1 VPKSAKAF
9 AADPYDFAEA
19 RAVAEELVL
28 SQPVAVTLV
37 RRGYRTPAA
46 ARAFLAADESHPP
59 ELFEGMGEVVGL
71 IWAAIEAG
79 ERITVHGDFDV
90 DGVSATALMISTLRD
105 LGADCDW
112 LIPDRI
118 ADGYGLSEENVRKLA
133 ERGTGLV
140 ITVDCGITAARQVAL
155 AQELGMEVVV
165 TDHHQR
171 DEELPPCL
179 ILHPEVSNYPFT
191 SLCGTAV
198 AWKLACALREAS
210 TLPEQEQAVSASAAA
225 GRDLDLVA
233 LATVADVV
241 PLIGENRSLVKRG
254 LAEMRRTKRVGL
266 KALMEASKCD
276 PSRLDEGDLA
286 FRLAP
291 RINAAGRLYRADAGV
306 ELLLTDDEA
315 RAKQIAEELG
325 RANSERRST
334 EREVDAAA
342 ETARREL
349 PDELKD
355 ANGLVVAGE
364 GWHPGVVGI
373 VASRMVERHHRPVV
387 VISLDEEGGGRGSG
401 RSIPGFDLH
410 AALEACSEHLETFGG
425 HKAAA
430 GLSIKAENLEA
441 FRVAFA
447 AHANEVLSEDDLKRT
462 ERIDAMVGGVGLGL
476 DLAEELGQLAPFG
489 MGNPGVRLMVPSARM
504 TDVRTMGEEGKHSRF
519 SLHSGSHRA
528 LGVAFGRTSFG
539 VDDDDMLDAAVRLE
553 VNHWNGAVEPRVVL
567 REVYRLDE
575 APDAVSAHPCEC
587 DEAEWWARFEAELD
601 RDLTAQGNAVE
612 SNSRI
617 ERESLHGSAGGPR
630 RMVQGHGSSPTATI
644 AELVSSGAGVLAVAA
659 DASRRAALANGATG
673 LARFNGGAALIACS
687 RCNAEAVA
695 GLAARGSGGLA
706 LVDYA
711 ALAMAPHLAG
721 SFEHVVLVDAPR
733 TPIDVERVTVPLG
746 AQASAGNGTG
756 TGSPNGERLA
766 PLGAAK
772 ADKAALIEVA
782 RAAILSVTDPT
793 VAPPTPVAPTGR
805 GFVHPLYSDAE
816 REFSLGVLGRQAP
829 SRETVAGV
837 FRALRSAGQAS
848 GPELRAAL
856 VGPGPHGLDPET
868 ASRAFRVLRDLG
880 LVAGDTSAGTGVV
893 GVVSSEGTDLERSAA
908 FRVYSKDFSEA
919 RSFLQSPKFP

>member
-1 VPKSAKAF
+1 MPESAKAF
-9 AADPYDFAEA
+9 AAEPYDYAEA
-19 RAVAEELVL
+19 RAVADALGL

-37 RRGYRTPAA
+37 RRGYRTPEE

-59 ELFEGMGEVVGL
+59 NAFRGMDEIVALV
-71 IWAAIEAG
+71 WAAIEAE

-90 DGVSATALMISTLRD
+90 DGVSATALLVGTLRE

-118 ADGYGLSEENVRKLA
+118 ADGYGLSTENIEKLA
-133 ERGTGLV
+133 ARGTGLL
-140 ITVDCGITAARQVAL
+140 ITVDCGITGVEQVAL

-165 TDHHQR
+165 TDHHQK
-171 DEELPPCL
+171 DEELPSCL
-179 ILHPEVSNYPFT
+179 ILHPEVSEYPFE

-198 AWKLACALREAS
+198 AWKLACALREGAAFPGTS
-210 TLPEQEQAVSASAAA
+210 LAAVPGNVAPDLAAQE
-225 GRDLDLVA
+225 RDLDLVA

-241 PLIGENRSLVKRG
+241 PLVGENRSLVKRG

-266 KALMEASKCD
+266 RALMEGSRCE

-306 ELLLTDDEA
+306 ELLLTEDEG
-315 RAKQIAEELG
+315 RAQQITEELG
-325 RANSERRST
+325 RANSERRAT

-342 ETARREL
+342 EAARREL
-349 PDELKD
+349 PDELKE
-355 ANGLVVAGE
+355 ANALVLAGE

-373 VASRMVERHHRPVV
+373 VASRLVERHHRPVV

-430 GLSIKAENLEA
+430 GLSLKAENVEA
-441 FRVAFA
+441 FRAAFA
-447 AHANEVLSEDDLKRT
+447 KHAGEVLSPEDLRRT

-489 MGNPGVRLMVPSARM
+489 MGNPGVRLMVPSARV

-528 LGVAFGRTSFG
+528 LGVAFGRSSLG
-539 VDDDDMLDAAVRLE
+539 VDDGEMLDAAVRLE

-567 REVYRLDE
+567 REVYPLDSE
-575 APDAVSAHPCEC
+575 ADALSPHPCEC
-587 DEAEWWARFEAELD
+587 DEAEWWQRFEAELA

-612 SNSRI
+612 RNFRYAGV
-617 ERESLHGSAGGPR
+617 SLHGADGVERKLLIEPLRLHGDAGVERNSVIDRGMLHASGAEGRRAVVSA
-630 RMVQGHGSSPTATI
+630 GSSPTATI
-644 AELVSSGAGVLAVAA
+644 AELVSSGAGVLAVTA

-673 LARFNGGAALIACS
+673 LARFNGGAALIACH
-687 RCNAEAVA
+687 RCGAAAIAN
-695 GLAARGSGGLA
+695 LAARADSGLA

-711 ALAMAPHLAG
+711 ALAMAPDLAAH
-721 SFEHVVLVDAPR
+721 FEHVVLVDAPR
-733 TPIDVERVTVPLG
+733 SAADVANATAPFDAAPAGGSSR
-746 AQASAGNGTG
+746 AS
-756 TGSPNGERLA
+756 
-766 PLGAAK
+766 
-772 ADKAALIEVA
+772 
-782 RAAILSVTDPT
+782 
-793 VAPPTPVAPTGR
+793 
-805 GFVHPLYSDAE
+805 GFIHPLFSEAE
-816 REFSLGVLGRQAP
+816 RSFSLGVLARQAP
-829 SRETVAGV
+829 SRETIASVFKALRAGGQLTG
-837 FRALRSAGQAS
+837 AELRSALA
-848 GPELRAAL
+848 
-856 VGPGPHGLDPET
+856 GPGPHPLDPE
-868 ASRAFRVLRDLG
+868 AAARAFRVLRDLG
-880 LVAGDTSAGTGVV
+880 LVAGSTNAGDGLV

-908 FRVYSKDFSEA
+908 FRVYSKEHSEA
-919 RSFLQSPKFP
+919 QKFLQSPKFP